1 VFHAFGTA
9 RDGLPDQPSMAS
21 RRAAYDAAMRW
32 LRRIGIGVLLLVVV
46 LTAWEPSRVALQTAL
61 MLPNMLGSGPQLL
74 GLVTPTP
81 TRISVPYRS
90 TGEGADDDL
99 AELWMPAWAS
109 AERPA
114 GAMLLVFGVNNL
126 GRNHP
131 AIVRVADALAR
142 SGVIVLV
149 PDSRTLLEGRL
160 EVGEIGGVVDAFRLL
175 ADRPEVD
182 PERLGIVG
190 FSVGG
195 SLALLAAADPSIA
208 DEVRWVNAFG
218 AFADAET
225 YLASVA
231 AHAYRADGGA
241 TVAWTPT
248 PLAREVFLQFLL
260 DQVSET
266 ADRAMLEEAFEAAIL
281 DGERPAPDAE
291 LRADLA
297 TPDARAVHDVL
308 TAASLEEAADAIAA
322 LPASTRA
329 FIAAISPTHH
339 LAGLAADVHLM
350 HETEDHHVPFVESRA
365 LAVALEARGRL
376 AVHTEFRL
384 FDHVQPDDLDLA
396 AAAPELWRLLL
407 HVRTLMEESL

>member
-1 VFHAFGTA
+1 
-9 RDGLPDQPSMAS
+9 
-21 RRAAYDAAMRW
+21 MRW
-32 LRRIGIGVLLLVVV
+32 LRRIGAGFLVTLLL
-46 LTAWEPSRVALQTAL
+46 LTAWEPTRVALQTAL
-61 MLPNMLGSGPQLL
+61 MLPNMLGSGPQVL
-74 GLVTPTP
+74 GLLTPTP
-81 TRISVPYRS
+81 QRMSVPYRP
-90 TGEGADDDL
+90 GAADAEDDL

-160 EVGEIGGVVDAFRLL
+160 EVGEIEGVVDAFELL
-175 ADRPEVD
+175 AGRPEVD
-182 PERLGIVG
+182 PERIGIVG

-195 SLALLAAADPSIA
+195 SLALLAAADPAIA

-241 TVAWTPT
+241 AVPWTPT
-248 PLAREVFLQFLL
+248 PLAREVFLRFLL
-260 DQVSET
+260 DQVAEPEDRDALDT
-266 ADRAMLEEAFEAAIL
+266 AFGATIL
-281 DGERPAPDAE
+281 AGERPLADPG
-291 LRADLA
+291 LRRTLA
-297 TPDARAVHDVL
+297 GADARAVHDVL
-308 TAASLEEAADAIAA
+308 TAPSLDAARAAIAG
-322 LPASTRA
+322 LPPSTLA
-329 FIAAISPTHH
+329 FIDAISPVRH
-339 LAGLAADVHLM
+339 LDGVVADVHLM
-350 HETEDHHVPFVESRA
+350 HETEDHHVPFVESRTLAAA
-365 LAVALEARGRL
+365 LASHDRL

-407 HVRTLMEESL
+407 HVRTLMDETL